1 MPWNPYETTNELR
14 SRNNLEMM
22 QSVRMTLQ
30 CPGGF
35 KLPLRHCS
43 VLTGVAATLYH
54 DSLSIYRAV
63 ELFDNVS
70 SISLSWFC
78 LINAAESNAKGIP
91 KPSEV

>member
-1 MPWNPYETTNELR
+1 
-14 SRNNLEMM
+14 MM

-35 KLPLRHCS
+35 KLPLWHCS
-43 VLTGVAATLYH
+43 VLTFGEGVAATLYH

-70 SISLSWFC
+70 SISLLWFC